1 VWAFNAVAVS
11 RSGCAAPTFVCFLYG
26 EDLLAA
32 GVPELLLVL
41 GLDRDVQS
49 GSFAPLPGSS
59 TSP

>member
-1 VWAFNAVAVS
+1 MQWQS
-11 RSGCAAPTFVCFLYG
+11 RALAAAAPTFVCFLYG

>member
-1 VWAFNAVAVS
+1 MWAFNAVAVS
-11 RSGCAAPTFVCFLYG
+11 RSGCRRTHLCLFFYG

-41 GLDRDVQS
+41 GLDRDVQN